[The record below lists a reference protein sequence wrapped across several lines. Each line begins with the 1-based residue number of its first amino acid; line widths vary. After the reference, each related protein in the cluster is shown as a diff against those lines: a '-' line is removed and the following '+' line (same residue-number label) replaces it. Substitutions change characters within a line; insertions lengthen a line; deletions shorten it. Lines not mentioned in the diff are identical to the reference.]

1 MKIGVIF
8 VHSAKEYLMQI
19 KLCEIHINNKLEDL
33 DKLKSMIFKIT
44 TTLKQDVV
52 SSSGNQDKLGD
63 AIAKIVD
70 LETEI
75 NQAIDD
81 FIDKKREISSIIDKV
96 KNAEQLQ
103 VLHKR
108 YLEHK
113 RWEEIACEMNM
124 TFRNVCYIHGRAL
137 ETVERIMKGE

>member
-1 MKIGVIF
+1 MII

-19 KLCEIHINNKLEDL
+19 KLCEIHIDNKLEDL
-33 DKLKSMIFKIT
+33 DKLKALVFKVT
-44 TTLKQDVV
+44 TALKPDVV
-52 SSSGNQDKLGD
+52 SSSGSQDKLGD

-70 LETEI
+70 LQNEI

-96 KNAEQLQ
+96 TNAEQLE

-113 RWEEIACEMNM
+113 RWEQIACEMNM
-124 TFRNVCYIHGRAL
+124 SFRNVCYIHGRAL
-137 ETVERIMKGE
+137 ETVESIMKGE

>member
-1 MKIGVIF
+1 MNN
-8 VHSAKEYLMQI
+8 AKEFLMQI
-19 KLCEIHINNKLEDL
+19 KLCEIHITNKLEDL

-52 SSSGNQDKLGD
+52 SSSGSQDKLGD

-70 LETEI
+70 LEEEI
-75 NQAIDD
+75 NQAIDE

-96 KNAEQLQ
+96 TNAEQLQ

-113 RWEEIACEMNM
+113 QWENIAVEMNIALR
-124 TFRNVCYIHGRAL
+124 TVYNIHGSAL
-137 ETVERIMKGE
+137 QAVERIMKGE